1 MKTYVPVLIMVL
13 LTSLLFLK
21 CAKTPRQE
29 KLKTRLMITLGDD
42 EGKSVAGTVVRLY
55 KDVADTGIMRTAD
68 STGKLYYPDL
78 EPTLYYWSAQKGCKN
93 NRASQ
98 TTLNRPLLDGII
110 LYGYSVL
117 SANGT
122 LKVKNN
128 SAESYKL
135 SDSTFSVTLPADT
148 TWFGYPKIGVH
159 KIHAEKINTP
169 GTGKDTLVQIKCGDT
184 TVINLPF

>member
-1 MKTYVPVLIMVL
+1 MKTYVPVLIILL
-13 LTSLLFLK
+13 LTSLLFLR
-21 CAKTPRQE
+21 CAKTPPKE

-55 KDVADTGIMRTAD
+55 KNSADTGIVRIAD

-78 EPTLYYWSAQKGCKN
+78 DTTLYYWTAQKGCKN

-98 TTLNRPLLDGII
+98 TTLNRPLIDGII

-122 LKVKNN
+122 LIVKNN
-128 SAESYKL
+128 LAEPYKL
-135 SDSTFSVTLPADT
+135 SDSAFSITLPADT
-148 TWFGYPKIGVH
+148 TWVGYPKIGVH
-159 KIHAEKINTP
+159 KIHAEKVSTP
-169 GTGKDTLVQIKCGDT
+169 GIGMDSLIQIKCGDT
-184 TVINLPF
+184 AFINLPF

>member
-1 MKTYVPVLIMVL
+1 MKTHVSLLIIIL
-13 LTSLLFLK
+13 LTSLLFLT
-21 CAKTPRQE
+21 CAKTPPKE
-29 KLKTRLMITLGDD
+29 KLKTRLMITLADD
-42 EGKSVAGTVVRLY
+42 SGNSVAGTKVILY
-55 KDVADTGIMRTAD
+55 KNTVDTGIVRIAD

-78 EPTLYYWSAQKGCKN
+78 DTTLYYWLAEKGCKN

-98 TTLNRPLLDGII
+98 TTLNRPLIDGII

-117 SANGT
+117 SATAT

-128 SAESYKL
+128 SGESYKL

-159 KIHAEKINTP
+159 KIHAEKLSAP
-169 GTGKDTLVQIKCGDT
+169 GTGKDSLIQIKCGDT

>member
-1 MKTYVPVLIMVL
+1 MKTYAPVLIIAL
-13 LTSLLFLK
+13 LTSLFFLR
-21 CAKTPRQE
+21 CAKTPPPE
-29 KLKTRLMITLGDD
+29 KLKTRLMIRLGDD

-55 KDVADTGIMRTAD
+55 KNAMDTGIVRIAD

-78 EPTLYYWSAQKGCKN
+78 EPTLYYWFAEKGCKN
-93 NRASQ
+93 NRRSQ
-98 TTLNRPLLDGII
+98 TTLNRPLIDGII

-122 LKVKNN
+122 LKVTNN
-128 SAESYKL
+128 AAEPYKL
-135 SDSTFSVTLPADT
+135 SDSTFSITLPADT

-159 KIHAEKINTP
+159 KLHAEKVSTP
-169 GTGKDTLVQIKCGDT
+169 GIGKDSLVQIKCGDT

>member
-1 MKTYVPVLIMVL
+1 MKTYVPLLILVL
-13 LTSLLFLK
+13 LASLFFLR
-21 CAKTPRQE
+21 CAKNPPQE
-29 KLKTRLMITLGDD
+29 KLKTRLMITLRDD

-55 KDVADTGIMRTAD
+55 KNAADTGIIRIAD
-68 STGKLYYPDL
+68 STGKLYYPNL
-78 EPTLYYWSAQKGCKN
+78 EPTLYYWTAEKGCKN

-98 TTLNRPLLDGII
+98 TTLNRPLIDGII

-128 SAESYKL
+128 SAEPYKL

-159 KIHAEKINTP
+159 KIHAEKISTP
-169 GTGKDTLVQIKCGDT
+169 GIGKDTLIQIKCGDT
-184 TVINLPF
+184 TFITLPF